1 MINVKVLAVTGY
13 KPFEIGIFK
22 HDDPALFYIKKA
34 IERRI
39 LALLDEGLEWIL
51 ISGQLGAE
59 IWAAEVAFS
68 LQEEYPELKVAVI
81 TPFFDQEKNWNE
93 KNKELYEA
101 VLAQSDYTESLTHR
115 PYESPA
121 QFKQKNRFFIEKAD
135 GLLILYDEEVAGSP
149 VYMLNEAKKAQEKRG
164 FPIYMIT
171 MDDLRSTVEDYTFYE
186 E

>member
-1 MINVKVLAVTGY
+1 MKVLAVTGY

-34 IERRI
+34 IESRI

-51 ISGQLGAE
+51 ISGQTLVRKSGQR
-59 IWAAEVAFS
+59 EVAFS

-135 GLLILYDEEVAGSP
+135 GLLILYDEEVDGSP
-149 VYMLNEAKKAQEKRG
+149 VYMLNEAKNAQEKRD
-164 FPIYMIT
+164 FPIYTIT

>member
-1 MINVKVLAVTGY
+1 M
-13 KPFEIGIFK
+13 
-22 HDDPALFYIKKA
+22 
-34 IERRI
+34 
-39 LALLDEGLEWIL
+39 LDEGLEWIL

-135 GLLILYDEEVAGSP
+135 GLLILYDEEVDGSP
-149 VYMLNEAKKAQEKRG
+149 VYMLNEAKKLRKSAIFRSIRSQWTILDQPLR
-164 FPIYMIT
+164 IT
-171 MDDLRSTVEDYTFYE
+171 PFTKNNMRKINLTLYTFSE
-186 E
+186 KI

>member
-1 MINVKVLAVTGY
+1 MKVLAVTGY

-34 IERRI
+34 IESRI